1 MLLQARAN
9 VLTRPSVARR
19 VVPVRAAL
27 SGSSVKSALFG
38 QGPTAGFVSKV
49 RMAQTK
55 SRRATTVKAIAADAS
70 GASGQNKELMET
82 LVLGALFGGWYL
94 SNIVF
99 NIYNKQVLKVFPF
112 PLTCTTVQFM
122 VGGALAIAFWT
133 LGLVKRPKVSM
144 QTLLGIAPLAVV
156 HTLGNLLTNVS
167 LGSVAVSFTHTIKAM
182 EPAFSVALSAMFL
195 NDKPHPLVI
204 ASLVPIMGGVAMASM
219 SEASFN
225 WKGFLSAMGSNLTF
239 QSRNVLSKK
248 LMLKKEAGASAE
260 EPMDNV
266 NLFGIIQILSF
277 CLLLPVNLFME
288 GWNLTP
294 AVLAARGVL
303 NPSDIIAKAAI
314 AGLCFHLYQQ
324 VSYMILQRVSPVT
337 HSIGNCVKRVVV
349 IVASVIAFRNPVTP
363 LNAAGTAIA
372 LAGVFAYSQ
381 VKRHTSKGGAKS
393 E

>member
-1 MLLQARAN
+1 
-9 VLTRPSVARR
+9 
-19 VVPVRAAL
+19 
-27 SGSSVKSALFG
+27 
-38 QGPTAGFVSKV
+38 
-49 RMAQTK
+49 
-55 SRRATTVKAIAADAS
+55 
-70 GASGQNKELMET
+70 MET